1 MEFDHAVK
9 VKFSPDSRSFI
20 TGLGIGNTIR
30 AFKIT
35 KKDDSSVQIAPA
47 ALQDFPSVNWNRFLI
62 LKIKI
67 FLLFVIFYYK
77 TET

>member
-47 ALQDFPSVNWNRFLI
+47 ALQDFPSVN
-62 LKIKI
+62 
-67 FLLFVIFYYK
+67 
-77 TET
+77 